1 MNSNTKL
8 DITYIAGIF
17 DAKGTIKTSKSLIVG
32 KVWRMEIAMAD
43 KNVMELIHETLE
55 CGELRKI
62 KKQWRWTCFDKDCF
76 FVARELWAS
85 ATVKLHMIEK
95 VIDYYEPDIQDLDDN
110 VVELDKFRNNIW
122 FGKEK

>member
-1 MNSNTKL
+1 MNDNFKL
-8 DITYIAGIF
+8 DTAYIAGLF
-17 DAKGTIKTSKSLIVG
+17 DAKGIIKRSTKT
-32 KVWRMEIAMAD
+32 KWHWKMELSMAD
-43 KNVMELIHETLE
+43 RNVMELIHETLK

-76 FVARELWAS
+76 FVAKQLWAHT
-85 ATVKLHMIEK
+85 TVKLHKIEE
-95 VIDYYEPDIQDLDDN
+95 VIDYYGPDIQDLDDN

>member
-1 MNSNTKL
+1 LNTNTKL

-43 KNVMELIHETLE
+43 KNVMELIHETLK

-62 KKQWRWTCFDKDCF
+62 KNQWRWRCRNQDCF
-76 FVARELWAS
+76 LLLKHYGPMYLLS
-85 ATVKLHMIEK
+85 YIK
-95 VIDYYEPDIQDLDDN
+95 
-110 VVELDKFRNNIW
+110 
-122 FGKEK
+122 